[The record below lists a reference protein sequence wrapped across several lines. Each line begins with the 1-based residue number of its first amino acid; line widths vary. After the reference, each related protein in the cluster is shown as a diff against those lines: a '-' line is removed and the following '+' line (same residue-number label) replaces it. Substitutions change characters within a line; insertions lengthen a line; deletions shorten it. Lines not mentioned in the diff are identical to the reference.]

1 MRFHV
6 DIGLG
11 DVVVG
16 EPDWVEGRPWLS
28 FVAIPP
34 ARVALYPLPQQF
46 AEKVHAYT
54 FPWQDR
60 DNTRV
65 KDLVDLVLLLT
76 SGSLVPDCVK
86 IALQATFLARGTH
99 PLPERLPAPPSD
111 WAEPY
116 AALAQSSTARTYAG
130 RRLHIRR
137 LCLAGMG
144 TGPGRQPD
152 CRRIGVMRK
161 ADLSAAI
168 KRARDIMRKD
178 AGLNG
183 DLDRIP
189 QLSWILFLKCFDDM
203 EQRREVT
210 EKKYRPAIESPYRWR
225 DWAARSG

>member
-1 MRFHV
+1 VERDLSDGFEFVISSPAAEPRRLPAGGVRCSVQARLAGRVFVRFHV

-116 AALAQSSTARTYAG
+116 AALAQELGLPAHTLEEAYTY
-130 RRLHIRR
+130 
-137 LCLAGMG
+137 
-144 TGPGRQPD
+144 
-152 CRRIGVMRK
+152 
-161 ADLSAAI
+161 
-168 KRARDIMRKD
+168 
-178 AGLNG
+178 
-183 DLDRIP
+183 LDSIW
-189 QLSWILFLKCFDDM
+189 QEWGSG
-203 EQRREVT
+203 QVGGQTT
-210 EKKYRPAIESPYRWR
+210 EGSEP
-225 DWAARSG
+225 